1 MNASTRMSEKKRK
14 NVVTQATFV
23 APEVKV
29 KGEPHGPEKFSELF
43 PLTKRKRKSVAKKV
57 SPATDAR
64 RGGDPLT
71 VSEDWPTRQRRACAL
86 FLNTRTG
93 RKDGDDEAGAGSDEE
108 CSLPWITPTR
118 WSGRVG

>member
-1 MNASTRMSEKKRK
+1 MPLKEEDLGGQESECEHE
-14 NVVTQATFV
+14 NVREEEEERGHTGPFV

-86 FLNTRTG
+86 F
-93 RKDGDDEAGAGSDEE
+93 
-108 CSLPWITPTR
+108 
-118 WSGRVG
+118 